1 MKINENYLR
10 EHLTHNLNELG
21 DSIHSGDKA
30 DAIVEA
36 LNFLDHNRDWVEKI
50 NRTEI
55 ISMITNAKD
64 TNSLIESIIKKVCPE
79 TVLKDALK
87 EHNKKSSKKKSLTE
101 SVSKKKSL
109 KEGTSNFN
117 SLDNLPLLVFMTW
130 DEIVDTMEAEDDY
143 PKYNDFED
151 EDDYYAAVEEFQDNY
166 LSKNKVCILDED
178 EVDDL
183 RADLDQFNYDTK
195 MIAYDLD
202 VDENGYQQYGDN
214 LNLEDIELTIEPG
227 YYDGGQIDCKH
238 ENYFDYLDE
247 DVKKAQLERF
257 NNFLNEMK
265 TKYGLSKLSVSARF
279 SNGETWYK
287 VDENLKE
294 DVDGPAKEFIE
305 ELKEFKQFQIDR
317 IKEYNGYDYDDVDID
332 AGGQDYEDCVNELL
346 DIAQFYDKEFD
357 NLTHT
362 IESKVQDCVEKKMSI
377 FEIVDY
383 LIKDCKREF
392 NESLKESEDDED
404 EFIYQI
410 TFPVNLNYLRQS
422 INLTSCNSIK
432 LLGKQPDGD
441 VIISGT
447 EEDLEKFIDDYFDKE
462 LDPNYTFKGVDYDTT
477 ILEPLDMKYSF
488 DENLKEGYDPLSD
501 ALKDSGKS
509 PIFAFDDGTVYGVE
523 YKDGKL
529 YAGSI
534 SNAGMSH
541 QYEIDY
547 DDDLDIDVNLQNLYD
562 KIIETE
568 PELLG
573 EGLDDN
579 ISYVI
584 YKENGKY
591 KGTPKSNYDAQ
602 VRDANMVQDFSK
614 FDDANKIVDY
624 LTKNTNYKDKNTYKV
639 IDEEYGRYKGE
650 PYCEQ
655 IADSLE
661 QGDAQGDLYDGG
673 SYDLNIDGY
682 KEDDFQCKKFFNYLL
697 QEIAY
702 PVRDGHLSYDDLEVW
717 ISSDYNKVFDRKTF
731 KHDLEMLGAYDKE
744 IFDKFYKYVENTPF
758 TETAIYISYDT
769 NYNDGEVE
777 ENLKEDNNSLA
788 RKMGAKFLPPKD
800 YGVKKKRPRYV
811 YEVYYYTE
819 PNSQGDP
826 VYRKFS
832 SRKAQQ
838 EWYEKHK
845 DDPDKFDMYAWDD
858 AYIEESLKDDKN
870 TNHKKTIKEGYY
882 DYIDKDYSELLDS
895 DVNVYDVKQFVLD
908 ESDGKYRTHYT
919 DDYAI
924 IVCANGKG
932 CIVDYEAVGQDFD
945 SVKSEIKLGIEE
957 NKDNEYTDEQGV
969 VHKTLN
975 MFATHLVKTTPEEI
989 IEKAPKK
996 TMKYREF
1003 FRKYKYNDRCASNF
1017 KSLAEYIAKN
1027 DDLSKYN
1034 DILDDAEK
1042 NEGCHSKK
1050 KGKKLKEGYIG
1061 QTLNDF
1067 FYDCVE
1073 PENIEKVTLWGED
1086 DVVYEGDYDDAIDEF
1101 GDNEFIEFDCGM
1113 DKVVVNVDTSEEYQ
1127 VTDYYVDVE
1136 EFIEFFNG
1144 DEIEVYDLNSG
1155 ETLFSGYKEDC
1166 PDDVLEK
1173 IFISF
1178 DAPNYISI
1186 NIEENDSDDDFDE
1199 NLTEKTHKQLSNKQI
1214 DSLVRRNQRYLD
1226 WQRQYKEPKEDNNVN
1241 PKVKGADTKDKE
1253 LKEGADG
1260 NTVLAKVIEYK
1271 KQGLK
1276 KEEIVDKVSK
1286 ELGVNKDSVAQ
1297 NFNDLKESYAGEDV
1311 NYFISVKCYDDDNF
1325 TENLGAFCVV
1335 DEDGRIID
1343 ELNDYDLKKLITVV
1357 SDGGAQV
1364 SHLKDYDWLEVSFA
1378 GDCDWDDAQPKI
1390 LNALIKGKLK
1400 GTFKV
1405 DNTIKEDTVKQNG
1418 KWVNKG
1424 DTGKTHGTFKTKKE
1438 ADAQRKAM
1446 FVNKKKNANWGK

>member
-1 MKINENYLR
+1 MNQPLISVIVPIYGIERYL
-10 EHLTHNLNELG
+10 G
-21 DSIHSGDKA
+21 IC
-30 DAIVEA
+30 
-36 LNFLDHNRDWVEKI
+36 
-50 NRTEI
+50 
-55 ISMITNAKD
+55 
-64 TNSLIESIIKKVCPE
+64 IESIIKQTYKNLEIILVDDGSKDRCPE
-79 TVLKDALK
+79 ICDLYAKKD
-87 EHNKKSSKKKSLTE
+87 TR
-101 SVSKKKSL
+101 
-109 KEGTSNFN
+109 
-117 SLDNLPLLVFMTW
+117 
-130 DEIVDTMEAEDDY
+130 I
-143 PKYNDFED
+143 
-151 EDDYYAAVEEFQDNY
+151 
-166 LSKNKVCILDED
+166 KVIH
-178 EVDDL
+178 
-183 RADLDQFNYDTK
+183 K
-195 MIAYDLD
+195 
-202 VDENGYQQYGDN
+202 ENGGLVSARKAGIRIASGNYATYVDGD
-214 LNLEDIELTIEPG
+214 DWIEPG

-332 AGGQDYEDCVNELL
+332 VGGQDYEDCVNELL

-392 NESLKESEDDED
+392 NENLKEDVEKQY
-404 EFIYQI
+404 FLRVKGVPQQ
-410 TFPVNLNYLRQS
+410 VNNVKSQ
-422 INLTSCNSIK
+422 
-432 LLGKQPDGD
+432 
-441 VIISGT
+441 
-447 EEDLEKFIDDYFDKE
+447 LEKEGYEIDRSDVGILFAKVPSQEEGIKKAHE
-462 LDPNYTFKGVDYDTT
+462 LIKNYSSIVCAVSTFKFEG
-477 ILEPLDMKYSF
+477 LE
-488 DENLKEGYDPLSD
+488 EGYDPLFD

-547 DDDLDIDVNLQNLYD
+547 DDDLDVDVNLQNLYD

-573 EGLDDN
+573 ERLDTKVTESRHIYKDCDGDIQVYNDWGVEYKETYKNAVIVYDEDKDKYTIWSTQSNRPLSRIGRNNQYEPIYFNSIEEIKKYVDKDNTNESLDNN

-639 IDEEYGRYKGE
+639 IDEE
-650 PYCEQ
+650 
-655 IADSLE
+655 
-661 QGDAQGDLYDGG
+661 
-673 SYDLNIDGY
+673 
-682 KEDDFQCKKFFNYLL
+682 
-697 QEIAY
+697 
-702 PVRDGHLSYDDLEVW
+702 LS
-717 ISSDYNKVFDRKTF
+717 
-731 KHDLEMLGAYDKE
+731 
-744 IFDKFYKYVENTPF
+744 
-758 TETAIYISYDT
+758 
-769 NYNDGEVE
+769 
-777 ENLKEDNNSLA
+777 EDNNSLA

-969 VHKTLN
+969 VHQTLN

-1034 DILDDAEK
+1034 DVLDDAEK

-1086 DVVYEGDYDDAIDEF
+1086 DVVFEGDYSDAIDEF
-1101 GDNEFIEFDCGM
+1101 GDNEFIEFDCGA
-1113 DKVVVNVDTSEEYQ
+1113 DKVVINVDTSEEYQ

-1199 NLTEKTHKQLSNKQI
+1199 S
-1214 DSLVRRNQRYLD
+1214 
-1226 WQRQYKEPKEDNNVN
+1226 
-1241 PKVKGADTKDKE
+1241 
-1253 LKEGADG
+1253 
-1260 NTVLAKVIEYK
+1260 
-1271 KQGLK
+1271 LK
-1276 KEEIVDKVSK
+1276 KSK
-1286 ELGVNKDSVAQ
+1286 
-1297 NFNDLKESYAGEDV
+1297 LKESYAGEDV

-1325 TENLGAFCVV
+1325 TKNLGAFCVV
-1335 DEDGRIID
+1335 DEDGRIVD
-1343 ELNDYDLKKLITVV
+1343 ELNDYDLKKLIKIV
-1357 SDGGAQV
+1357 SDGGSQA